1 MQKNKYVNFVSDE
14 HFLSCIKWV
23 CESYVRDTIITVKEM
38 QKNIMDPFKMIF
50 DITNNGITVHD
61 WIRSE
66 ATRQADKTINNRI
79 GDFHQ
84 RLLGGVQGWKNLG
97 VGDESEVDLK
107 KIDNSIFIELKNKFN
122 TVNSSSLAQS
132 RQKLERILRKYPKAK
147 AYWAFVIDKSG
158 DSGDAVWVYN
168 GKNDPRIRKVWGKQV
183 YELITG
189 DADALIKV
197 WKALPLAISDVLK
210 RECKISSEDMKEL
223 VILFETAFHTTK
235 PKQVK
240 LFE

>member
-1 MQKNKYVNFVSDE
+1 MPKNKYVDFVSDE
-14 HFLSCIKWV
+14 HFLNCVKWV
-23 CESYVRDTIITVKEM
+23 CDSYIHDAKKTVEEM

-50 DITNNGITVHD
+50 DITNNKINVHD

-84 RLLGGVQGWKNLG
+84 KLLGGVQGWKNLG
-97 VGDESEVDLK
+97 TGDESEVDLK
-107 KIDNSIFIELKNKFN
+107 KIDNSVFIELKNKFN

-132 RQKLERILRKYPKAK
+132 RRKLEKILEKYPKAR

-158 DSGDAVWVYN
+158 SSGDAVWVYN

-183 YELITG
+183 YVLITG

-210 RECKISSEDMKEL
+210 RECKISSDDMKEL
-223 VILFETAFHTTK
+223 AILFETAFHRTTS
-235 PKQVK
+235 KQVN